1 MKYTVNVSETSFGCV
16 TVEADNVEQAKEKA
30 EEEYENGNVYWDN
43 SDFSCTSVRLE
54 KERNASYV
62 AR

>member
-1 MKYTVNVSETSFGCV
+1 MKYIVNVSETSFGCV

-30 EEEYENGNVYWDN
+30 EEEYENGNIYWDN
-43 SDFSCTSVRLE
+43 SDFSCTSVRLD
-54 KERNASYV
+54 KEREAFHD